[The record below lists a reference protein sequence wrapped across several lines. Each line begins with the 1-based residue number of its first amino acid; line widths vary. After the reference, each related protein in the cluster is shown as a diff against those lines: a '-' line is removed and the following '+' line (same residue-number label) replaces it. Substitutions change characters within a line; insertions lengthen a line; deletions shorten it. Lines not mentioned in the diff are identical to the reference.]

1 MQLETS
7 YVLKNPLFIYQN
19 KQEKIINYQNICSH
33 HMDRILEKYQHQ
45 LNFTINTLKLV
56 NPLNILEKGYSI
68 LKKDENIIKTSKDL
82 KINDMI
88 CVKLREGSIKAIVKE
103 VNHE

>member
-1 MQLETS
+1 M
-7 YVLKNPLFIYQN
+7 N
-19 KQEKIINYQNICSH
+19 KELDNKI
-33 HMDRILEKYQHQ
+33 
-45 LNFTINTLKLV
+45 
-56 NPLNILEKGYSI
+56 
-68 LKKDENIIKTSKDL
+68 KDL